1 MKAISPNAF
10 WRRLAGPALVT
21 ASMLVSSA
29 VSATTLNGAYW
40 NWFDLAGGAPGGYV
54 SGGVWTDL
62 SKAPVSQAGDRV
74 SLAVNTSLC
83 QDNLDSGDAGGI
95 TYWCDDK
102 KWVEMLT
109 YETVLVPAGD
119 PSVATFS
126 GCFGDSDMPGN
137 TAKAFVKILA
147 EDYSATYA
155 EEFSADAACWD
166 ISFDILGD
174 AAVQVQKGFQ
184 VLGPNADP
192 RDGDAGAI
200 VAYIGAT
207 QNPDSS
213 SAVTDPTG
221 IPVLPLWALFGLA
234 GLIGLMGLRRKA

>member
-1 MKAISPNAF
+1 MKATSQNTF
-10 WRRLAGPALVT
+10 WRRLAGPAFVA

-29 VSATTLNGAYW
+29 VSATTINGAYW
-40 NWFDLAGGAPGGYV
+40 NWFNLVDGAAGGFV
-54 SGGVWTDL
+54 DGGVWNEL
-62 SKAPVSQAGDRV
+62 PKAPVSQSGDSV
-74 SLAVNTSLC
+74 TLAVNTSLC
-83 QDNLDSGDAGGI
+83 QDGLDAADSGAI

-109 YETVLVPAGD
+109 YETVLVPAGA
-119 PSVATFS
+119 PSVATFT
-126 GCFGDSDMPGN
+126 GCFGDSTMTAN
-137 TAKAFVKILA
+137 SAKAFVKILA

-155 EEFSADAACWD
+155 QEFSEDAACWD

-192 RDGDAGAI
+192 RVGAAGA
-200 VAYIGAT
+200 VTAYIGAT
-207 QNPDSS
+207 SNPD
-213 SAVTDPTG
+213 AAAGGPEG